1 MEIAGSDS
9 SGHGWSARRVPRRWP
24 GRRFGGTGALAVR
37 LDAQEQ
43 APVQREVDGHGPK
56 KYAFDPGRIEVNQ
69 NDLVRVTLRS
79 DDIAHSFTIDSYR
92 IAKRVGA
99 GQTVTFE
106 FRADQAGTFPIY
118 CNLRQEDGCRTM
130 RGELVVHGK

>member
-1 MEIAGSDS
+1 MKIRVAARVITAGVIVGAAALAAFTRGS
-9 SGHGWSARRVPRRWP
+9 SGATV
-24 GRRFGGTGALAVR
+24 VR
-37 LDAQEQ
+37 LDAQEA
-43 APVQREVDGHGPK
+43 APVQREVAVTAR
-56 KYAFDPGRIEVNQ
+56 KYAFAPGRIEVNQ
-69 NDLVRVTLRS
+69 NDLVRVVLRS
-79 DDIAHSFTIDSYR
+79 DDIPHSFTIDSYR

-118 CNLRQEDGCRTM
+118 CNLRQEDGCRNM

>member
-1 MEIAGSDS
+1 MTIRVAVRLVTAGVIV
-9 SGHGWSARRVPRRWP
+9 GAA
-24 GRRFGGTGALAVR
+24 ALAAITRGSSSAAVVR
-37 LDAQEQ
+37 LDAQEA
-43 APVQREVDGHGPK
+43 APVQREVAVTAK
-56 KYAFDPGRIEVNQ
+56 KYAFAPGRIEVNQ
-69 NDLVRVTLRS
+69 NDLVRVVLRS
-79 DDIAHSFTIDSYR
+79 DDIPHSFTIDSYR

-118 CNLRQEDGCRTM
+118 CNLRQEDGCRNM

>member
-1 MEIAGSDS
+1 MEFRTSRLVMAGTLVCVAGVLAIARHPVFSP
-9 SGHGWSARRVPRRWP
+9 V
-24 GRRFGGTGALAVR
+24 VR
-37 LDAQEQ
+37 LHAQDQ
-43 APVQREVDGHGPK
+43 APVQRDVTITAK
-56 KYAFDPGRIEVNQ
+56 KYAFDPVRVEVNQ

-79 DDIAHSFTIDSYR
+79 DDIPHSFTVDSYR

-106 FRADQAGTFPIY
+106 FRADHAGTFPIY
-118 CNLRQEDGCRTM
+118 CNLRQEDGCRAM

>member
-1 MEIAGSDS
+1 MKLRGATRLICAGMLV
-9 SGHGWSARRVPRRWP
+9 GAA
-24 GRRFGGTGALAVR
+24 ALAWAALRDRGPVVR

-43 APVQREVDGHGPK
+43 APVQREVAVTAR

-69 NDLVRVTLRS
+69 NDLVRVTLHS
-79 DDIAHSFTIDSYR
+79 GDIPHSFTIDGYR

-99 GQTVTFE
+99 GQTVSFE

-130 RGELVVHGK
+130 RGELVVRGK

>member
-1 MEIAGSDS
+1 MLVGAAALAWTAFRD
-9 SGHGWSARRVPRRWP
+9 RWP
-24 GRRFGGTGALAVR
+24 VVR

-43 APVQREVDGHGPK
+43 APVQREVAVTAR
-56 KYAFDPGRIEVNQ
+56 KYAFEPGRIEVNQ
-69 NDLVRVTLRS
+69 NDLVRVTLHS
-79 DDIAHSFTIDSYR
+79 GDIPHSFTIDGYR

-99 GQTVTFE
+99 GQTVSFE

-130 RGELVVHGK
+130 RGELVVRG